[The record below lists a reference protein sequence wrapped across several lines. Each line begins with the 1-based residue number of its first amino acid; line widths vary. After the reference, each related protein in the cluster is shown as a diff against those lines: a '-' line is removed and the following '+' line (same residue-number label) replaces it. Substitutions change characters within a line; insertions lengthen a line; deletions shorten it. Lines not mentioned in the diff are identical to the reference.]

1 MDPSLHL
8 VDNIPALIW
17 SNDREGKHDY
27 VNQAWLEFTGL
38 TFEKIRDDGWVSSI
52 HPEDSSKT
60 MDVMEHSR
68 THNTPFEVEYRLR
81 RYDGEYRHCL
91 NRGQPHYD
99 SQGEFAGYTGMV
111 IDITDRKLVQEAERV
126 YQIVFSHARDIVLM
140 IDEEGQILDANAAA
154 IDAYGYSREELIS
167 LKIVDL
173 RTEPNFAWQQIF
185 TALEKGCFFETVHL
199 RKDGSKIPVEVSS
212 QGILWRDKRI
222 LISIIRDITERK
234 EAEVIIRE
242 NEEKF
247 REIFN
252 RITDCVFIH
261 EVRDD
266 GQIGRIREVNDMACE
281 LIGLTRAEI
290 MDLSNEVIK
299 AKSPMTLANEFT
311 QKLLSKSH
319 LVFEGML
326 LTQKGRE
333 IPVEVKAHYTVL
345 NGQRVLL
352 SIARDITNQK
362 RIQQILLESHNKYRQ
377 LFDNI
382 TDAVFVHELEENGHP
397 GPLIEINEKASRLM
411 GYNEETFKLFIGACI
426 RPASPH
432 LTLDEMWEG
441 LKEINSVSFEGVCTN
456 LKGEDIP
463 VEVNCHTFRL
473 NGRNVMLTLLRD
485 ITERK
490 QIEQERKQAEVELQ
504 QAKEKAEAANRAK
517 SEFLANM
524 SHEIRTPI
532 NGIIG
537 MIDLTLLASLEDI
550 QKENLKIAKNCA
562 YSLFK
567 IINDILDFS
576 KIEAGK
582 LTVEEIEFNL
592 KEIIEQI
599 IKTHSPEA
607 ERKGLDLVYTF
618 SANLPDY
625 YNGDPERIKQVLNNL
640 LSNALKFTERG
651 EVSLT
656 IKRLQ
661 WDKDFSEFKFT
672 VKDTGIGIA
681 KEEQLNL
688 FEEFNQVDGSITRKY
703 GGTGL
708 GLAIS
713 RKLVDMMGGKI
724 WVESEKAKGSSFC
737 VVLKLK
743 HCDKDAIGFKP
754 ARNKDEPK
762 GTSTAG
768 SYRILLA
775 EDHAVNSVVITEM
788 LKTQGHAV
796 DVAMDGEEALALY
809 YKNSY
814 DVILM
819 DIQLPRLDGI
829 EVTKRIRESEG
840 VQSHTPIIAITA
852 YALKGDREGFLNAGM
867 DEYIPKPVM
876 MEELI
881 MVLDRV
887 VTKFVSGD
895 GQAQQE
901 EVVITDEGV
910 YLTGMPSSLEKVNRE
925 LELFEMAYDLK
936 KLRIALNNGDSVA
949 LEHIA
954 HRIKERCSV
963 IGAHRLKA
971 LAFKIELAARRGNPE
986 EAKEYMYYLD
996 SEYKQL
1002 SGGKVE

>member
-1 MDPSLHL
+1 MDSRLHL
-8 VDNIPALIW
+8 VDNLPALLW
-17 SNDREGKHDY
+17 SSDRAGNYDY

-38 TFEKIRDDGWVSSI
+38 TFVEVRGEGWLSCV
-52 HPEDSSKT
+52 HPEDSPG
-60 MDVMEHSR
+60 VMNVLEHSR
-68 THNTPFEVEYRLR
+68 RHKAPFEAEYRLR

-91 NRGQPHYD
+91 SRGQPYD
-99 SQGEFAGYTGMV
+99 DPKGELAGYTGV
-111 IDITDRKLVQEAERV
+111 II
-126 YQIVFSHARDIVLM
+126 
-140 IDEEGQILDANAAA
+140 
-154 IDAYGYSREELIS
+154 
-167 LKIVDL
+167 
-173 RTEPNFAWQQIF
+173 
-185 TALEKGCFFETVHL
+185 
-199 RKDGSKIPVEVSS
+199 
-212 QGILWRDKRI
+212 
-222 LISIIRDITERK
+222 DITERK
-234 EAEVIIRE
+234 AAEIMTRE
-242 NEEKF
+242 NAEKF

-261 EVRDD
+261 EVKDD
-266 GQIGRIREVNDMACE
+266 GQIGKIQEVNDMACE

-290 MDLSNEVIK
+290 IDLSREVIK
-299 AKSPMTLANEFT
+299 VKSPLTLANEFT
-311 QKLLSKSH
+311 QKLLSKNY

-326 LTQKGRE
+326 LTHQGKE
-333 IPVEVKAHYTVL
+333 IPVEVKAHYHVL
-345 NGQRVLL
+345 NGRRMLL
-352 SIARDITNQK
+352 SIARDISNQK
-362 RIQQILLESHNKYRQ
+362 RIHKILLASHNKYRQ

-382 TDAVFVHELEENGHP
+382 TDAVFVYELQKDGYP
-397 GPLIEINEKASRLM
+397 GLLIEINEKARRLM
-411 GYNEETFKLFIGACI
+411 GYHEETFMFSAGPCI
-426 RPASPH
+426 RPSSPQ
-432 LTLDEMWEG
+432 LTLDDVWQSLERTH
-441 LKEINSVSFEGVCTN
+441 SASFEGICTN
-456 LKGEDIP
+456 LEGEDIP
-463 VEVNCHTFRL
+463 VEVNCHTFPL
-473 NGRNVMLTLLRD
+473 NGSKVMLTLLRD

-490 QIEQERKQAEVELQ
+490 QIEQERKRAEAEFQ

-537 MIDLTLLASLEDI
+537 MIDLTLLTSLEKT
-550 QKENLKIAKNCA
+550 QRENLKIAKNCA

-592 KEIIEQI
+592 KEVIEQI

-607 ERKGLDLVYTF
+607 ERKGLDLAYTL

-625 YNGDPERIKQVLNNL
+625 YKGDPERIKQVLNNL

-651 EVSLT
+651 EVSLAV
-656 IKRLQ
+656 KRLQ
-661 WDKDFSEFKFT
+661 GDEDVSDLKFT
-672 VKDTGIGIA
+672 VMDTGIGIA
-681 KEEQLNL
+681 EEDQLHL

-713 RKLVDMMGGKI
+713 RKLVEMMGGRI
-724 WVESEKAKGSSFC
+724 WVESEKGKGSSFG
-737 VVLKLK
+737 VVLRLK
-743 HCDKDAIGFKP
+743 HGDKDTLRFKSTQNNDQS
-754 ARNKDEPK
+754 RE
-762 GTSTAG
+762 GSTAR

-775 EDHAVNSVVITEM
+775 EDHIVNSIVITEM
-788 LKTQGHAV
+788 LKIQGHRV
-796 DVAMDGEEALALY
+796 DIAMDGEEALALY
-809 YKNSY
+809 HQNPY

-829 EVTKRIRESEG
+829 EVTKRIRASEG
-840 VQSHTPIIAITA
+840 AQSHTPIIALTA
-852 YALKGDREGFLNAGM
+852 YALQGDREGFLQAGM

-887 VTKFVSGD
+887 VTKFASGE

-910 YLTGMPSSLEKVNRE
+910 YLKDMPSSPESVNKD
-925 LELFEMAYDLK
+925 LELSEMAYDFK
-936 KLRIALNNGDSVA
+936 KLRIALHNGDSVA

-963 IGAHRLKA
+963 IGAHKLKS
-971 LAFKIELAARRGNPE
+971 LAFKIELAARRGNPG
-986 EAKEYMYYLD
+986 EAKDYLHDLD
-996 SEYKQL
+996 SEYNQL
-1002 SGGKVE
+1002 SGGMLNENTRS